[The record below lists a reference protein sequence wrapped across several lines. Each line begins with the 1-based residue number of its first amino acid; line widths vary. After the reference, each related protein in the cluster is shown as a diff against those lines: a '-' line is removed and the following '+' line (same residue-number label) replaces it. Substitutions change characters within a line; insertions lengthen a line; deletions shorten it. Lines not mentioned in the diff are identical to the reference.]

1 LDGATVPS
9 RFFKENTMRKL
20 QWLTCLGVVALVV
33 LRLPT
38 SSPAVPVLPSDPWPG
53 EYTLINPA
61 PGGGFGGFG
70 GLGGGQLGQFGGL
83 GGQFGL
89 AGGGGFNGFAPTT
102 SVSITKDGTGYALK
116 LGLQASHFT
125 PGKPGV
131 LVRDDAKENVY
142 LGTLR
147 FPSGI
152 EPEKPVLLWAG
163 RYYLGTPRQIRW

>member
-1 LDGATVPS
+1 
-9 RFFKENTMRKL
+9 MRKL
-20 QWLTCLGVVALVV
+20 QWLTCLGVVALLA

-38 SSPAVPVLPSDPWPG
+38 SSIAVPALPSDPWRG

-61 PGGGFGGFG
+61 PNLAFGGFG
-70 GLGGGQLGQFGGL
+70 GQLGFGGFGGGQLGQFGGL

-102 SVSITKDGTGYALK
+102 SVLITKDGTGYALK

-131 LVRDDAKENVY
+131 LIRDDAKENVY

-163 RYYLGTPRQIRW
+163 RYYLGTPRQVRW

>member
-1 LDGATVPS
+1 
-9 RFFKENTMRKL
+9 MRKL
-20 QWLTCLGVVALVV
+20 QWLTCLGVVALLA
-33 LRLPT
+33 LRLPN
-38 SSPAVPVLPSDPWPG
+38 SSPAVPTLSSDPWPG
-53 EYTLINPA
+53 EYTLINPT
-61 PGGGFGGFG
+61 PNIGFGGFG
-70 GLGGGQLGQFGGL
+70 GFNGFGGGQLGQFGGL

-102 SVSITKDGTGYALK
+102 SVSVAKDENGYSLK
-116 LGLQASHFT
+116 LGLQATHFS

-131 LVRDDAKENVY
+131 LTRDDAKENVY

-163 RYYLGTPRQIRW
+163 RYYLGTPRQVRW